1 MIDQTISHYHI
12 VEKLGGGGM
21 GVVYKAEDTMLGR
34 FVALKFLPDEV
45 AQDPQALERF
55 RREARAASALNHPNI
70 CTIHEIA
77 NHEGQWFLVME
88 YLDGLTLKHRI
99 AGRPLDFETLLSLG
113 IEIAD
118 ALDAAHAEGIVHR
131 DIKPANIF
139 VTKRGHAKVLDF
151 GLAKV
156 TADAREMKDLT
167 RAGLAQT
174 AGVSLEYL
182 TSPGTALGTV
192 AYMSPEQARGKD
204 LDNRSDLF
212 SFGVVLYE
220 MATGEVPFRGETPAV
235 IFEGILSKAPTSPVR
250 LNPELP
256 AEFERIIHRA
266 LEKDRNLRY
275 QHASDLRAELQ
286 RLKRDTES
294 GRSAAVSAVSESAN
308 PAAPASSGSA
318 AQYSSGAALS
328 ALASSVSGAAA
339 QASGSSAISSSVSS
353 ALPPA
358 TSPAS
363 RRHWLVAAAVLV
375 LAALAAGGF
384 FLYGRRANAL
394 SEKDFIL
401 LTDFTNTTGDSV
413 FDGTLKQALALQ
425 LEQSPFLNVYPQER
439 VRQALRYAGHSPDDR
454 VTVPIA
460 RDICQREAVKAILT
474 GTISSLG
481 SNYVVSL
488 EALNCRTGDT
498 IARQQAEA
506 PSKEK
511 VLQALGTAAKDIR
524 GPLGETVTSIERFN
538 APVEQA
544 TTSSLEAM
552 QAFARGDETRARE
565 GDLPGLPFFKHAAEL
580 DPNFAMAFARMGA
593 IYGNIGEFQLAQ
605 ESMQKAYDLRERTS
619 EREKFYIIGHYLQSV
634 TGDVQKAIE
643 NYELWAQTYP
653 RDFTPPNNLAVS
665 YGQMGELQKALA
677 EAQDALRMAPTEV
690 FPYINVIGG
699 YVRLNQ
705 LEEAKAIYKQ
715 AMEKKLDATSLHNQ
729 RFTIAYLEGD
739 SQEMDR
745 QAAWAAGKTEE
756 STMLVSEAQ
765 VAASRGQLK
774 KARELSQQAVDSAK
788 KFNLQSGA
796 AASAAARGVYEN
808 WLGDPA
814 EAKSWS
820 NQALDRYNERVV
832 WPAAW
837 LAWAGDSARP
847 EKVIDAQNKSR
858 PNDTLLQQS
867 WIPQVRAAMEIKR
880 GNPAAAIEALKVSG
894 RLEANDIAPTFYRG
908 MAYFSLRSG
917 KEAAVEFKKVID
929 KKTINP
935 LSPLHSISQL
945 QLARSLALAGDGA
958 GARTAYQD
966 LFAQWKDADSD
977 LPILKQ
983 AQTEYAKLP

>member
-1 MIDQTISHYHI
+1 
-12 VEKLGGGGM
+12 M

-34 FVALKFLPDEV
+34 FVALKFLPDDV
-45 AQDPQALERF
+45 AQDPQTLERF

-88 YLDGLTLKHRI
+88 YLDGVTLKHRI
-99 AGRPLDFETLLSLG
+99 AGRPMEFETLLLLG

-156 TADAREMKDLT
+156 TDAAREMKDLT

-192 AYMSPEQARGKD
+192 AYMSPEQARGKE

-275 QHASDLRAELQ
+275 QHAADLRAELQ

-294 GRSAAVSAVSESAN
+294 GRSAAVSAVSESMGPVAAGGSGTGTSHASGVALPP
-308 PAAPASSGSA
+308 PASGVSAVAAAQVSGSSSHSVSSIVPPASSA
-318 AQYSSGAALS
+318 
-328 ALASSVSGAAA
+328 
-339 QASGSSAISSSVSS
+339 ASG
-353 ALPPA
+353 
-358 TSPAS
+358 
-363 RRHWLVAAAVLV
+363 RRRWLVAACAVVLV
-375 LAALAAGGF
+375 AVAAGGF
-384 FLYGRRANAL
+384 LLYNRRANAL
-394 SEKDFIL
+394 TEKDFIL

-413 FDGTLKQALALQ
+413 FDGTLKQALAVQ

-439 VRQALRYAGHSPDDR
+439 VRQALRYAGRSPDER

-460 RDICQREAVKAILT
+460 RDICQREGVKAVLT
-474 GTISSLG
+474 GAISPLG

-498 IARQQAEA
+498 IAREQAEA

-524 GPLGETVTSIERFN
+524 GPLGETVTSIEHFN

-552 QAFARGDETRARE
+552 QAFAMGDEKRARE
-565 GDLPGLPFFKHAAEL
+565 GDLPSLTFFKHAAEL

-593 IYGNIGEFQLAQ
+593 IYGNVGEFQLAQ
-605 ESMQKAYDLRERTS
+605 ESTQKAYDLRERTS

-665 YGQMGELQKALA
+665 YGQMGELQKALGKH
-677 EAQDALRMAPTEV
+677 R
-690 FPYINVIGG
+690 
-699 YVRLNQ
+699 RR
-705 LEEAKAIYKQ
+705 
-715 AMEKKLDATSLHNQ
+715 S
-729 RFTIAYLEGD
+729 
-739 SQEMDR
+739 
-745 QAAWAAGKTEE
+745 AW
-756 STMLVSEAQ
+756 
-765 VAASRGQLK
+765 
-774 KARELSQQAVDSAK
+774 
-788 KFNLQSGA
+788 
-796 AASAAARGVYEN
+796 
-808 WLGDPA
+808 
-814 EAKSWS
+814 
-820 NQALDRYNERVV
+820 
-832 WPAAW
+832 
-837 LAWAGDSARP
+837 RP
-847 EKVIDAQNKSR
+847 PRCFLI
-858 PNDTLLQQS
+858 
-867 WIPQVRAAMEIKR
+867 
-880 GNPAAAIEALKVSG
+880 
-894 RLEANDIAPTFYRG
+894 
-908 MAYFSLRSG
+908 
-917 KEAAVEFKKVID
+917 
-929 KKTINP
+929 
-935 LSPLHSISQL
+935 
-945 QLARSLALAGDGA
+945 
-958 GARTAYQD
+958 
-966 LFAQWKDADSD
+966 
-977 LPILKQ
+977 
-983 AQTEYAKLP
+983 